1 MGGEGYTA
9 VMGEEAAI
17 SSQAPISTQRTRSRS
32 ATSLRIDGLAAKTWA
47 GVVSASLPSI
57 RRLRS
62 LLVRC
67 WSSAPDWYRY
77 WGAGLGGS
85 DGGGGSGGASMV
97 GGTASGSLFLRFFF
111 SVANTLKMSSLSE
124 SEMVSELS
132 FLGIVTCSMQDSTTS
147 SNWLAWE
154 TWTGGTC

>member
-62 LLVRC
+62 SLVRC
-67 WSSAPDWYRY
+67 WSSAPDWYWY

-85 DGGGGSGGASMV
+85 DGGGGGGGGGSGASMV
-97 GGTASGSLFLRFFF
+97 GGMAS
-111 SVANTLKMSSLSE
+111 
-124 SEMVSELS
+124 
-132 FLGIVTCSMQDSTTS
+132 
-147 SNWLAWE
+147 
-154 TWTGGTC
+154 